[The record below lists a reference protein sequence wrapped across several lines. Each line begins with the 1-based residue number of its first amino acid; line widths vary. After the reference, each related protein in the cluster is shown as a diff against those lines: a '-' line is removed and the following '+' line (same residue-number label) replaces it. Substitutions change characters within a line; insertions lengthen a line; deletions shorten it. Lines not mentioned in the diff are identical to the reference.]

1 MNFNEEEEE
10 ENNENTSSEL
20 NNIDSNANKV
30 KKKEFFR
37 DIIMKN
43 VNLKKLSQNFK
54 LKKNINSKIKYK
66 L

>member
-37 DIIMKN
+37 DIIIKN

>member
-10 ENNENTSSEL
+10 GENTNKLSEL
-20 NNIDSNANKV
+20 NNDDNNV
-30 KKKEFFR
+30 KKKEYFR
-37 DIIMKN
+37 DYVMKN

-54 LKKNINSKIKYK
+54 LKKNINSKSKYK